1 MYGWRCFC
9 HFLCLCLFIGQDVD
23 NKIQLDIFINM
34 ESMWCH
40 GVGKSKSNTTVLKE
54 AKAELESDRTIW
66 QFQWD
71 LKCNL
76 PRLSIGNWLE
86 LDFGFGTSH
95 MFHHP
100 MSEQKQIFSELPD
113 TEALFHYCTN
123 KQPRPSCKIGILVR
137 VISDCINQGC
147 VWGHSSY

>member
-1 MYGWRCFC
+1 MMSWF
-9 HFLCLCLFIGQDVD
+9 GQKQKYY
-23 NKIQLDIFINM
+23 N
-34 ESMWCH
+34 
-40 GVGKSKSNTTVLKE
+40 NTTVLRE

-113 TEALFHYCTN
+113 TEALFHYYTN
-123 KQPRPSCKIGILVR
+123 KQSRPSYKTEILVR

-147 VWGHSSY
+147 VWGGAIPVTRVLGMCGGQNLLPTPPPPYV